1 MNAANNNNLQEFVR
15 ISDIDLRG
23 KKVLIREDYNVPL
36 QNGKV
41 EDDTRIRATLPTLNK
56 ILAAGGRIII
66 LSHLGRPQEGVYD
79 EKFSLAPVAVTLSAL
94 LGRNVPLIKNWIN
107 GVDMGTHDVVLC
119 ENVRFEKGE
128 KTNDDELA
136 RRLAALCQVY
146 VNDAFGTAH
155 RAHASTHGV
164 AKYAPVSC
172 AGPLLLAEL
181 AALSTALKN
190 PARPLVAVVGGA
202 KVSTKLT
209 ILESL
214 STKVDQLIVGGGIA
228 NTFLKAAGFNIGKSL
243 HEPDLVAEAGR
254 LLQRIKER
262 GGTLPLPT
270 DVVCSRE
277 CSATAQA
284 STKKLGDVT
293 DDDQILDVGPETAA
307 HIAELMG
314 KAATIIWNGP
324 IGVFEFDQFSNGTRV
339 LAEAIARSSAYSL
352 AGGGDTLSAIAKFGV
367 GADISYISTGG
378 GAFLEFLEG
387 KKLPAVQ
394 ILEESARA
402 WSAMERAREY

>member
-1 MNAANNNNLQEFVR
+1 MSAANNNNLSEFVR

-23 KKVLIREDYNVPL
+23 KKVLIRVDYNVPVRD
-36 QNGKV
+36 GKV
-41 EDDTRIRATLPTLNK
+41 EEDTRIRATLPTLKK

-66 LSHLGRPQEGVYD
+66 LSHLGRPKEGVYD
-79 EKFSLAPVAVTLSAL
+79 EKFSLAPVAVALSAL
-94 LGRNVPLIKNWIN
+94 LGKNVPLIKNWID
-107 GVDMGTHDVVLC
+107 GVDLGTHDIVLC

-128 KTNDDELA
+128 KANDDELA
-136 RRLAALCQVY
+136 RRMAALCQVY
-146 VNDAFGTAH
+146 VNDAFGAAH

-209 ILESL
+209 LLEAL

-228 NTFLKAAGFNIGKSL
+228 NTFLKAAGYNIGKSL
-243 HEPDLVAEAGR
+243 HEPELVEEAGR

-270 DVVCSRE
+270 DVVCARE

-284 STKKLGDVT
+284 GIKKIGDVT
-293 DDDQILDVGPETAA
+293 DDDEILDVGPDSSARLA
-307 HIAELMG
+307 GIMDR
-314 KAATIIWNGP
+314 AATIVWNGP
-324 IGVFEFDQFSNGTRV
+324 IGVFEIDQFSNGTRV
-339 LAEAIARSSAYSL
+339 LAEAIARSNAYTL
-352 AGGGDTLSAIAKFGV
+352 AGGGDTLSAIARFGV
-367 GADISYISTGG
+367 GADLSYISTGG

>member
-1 MNAANNNNLQEFVR
+1 MSAANNNNLPEFVR

-23 KKVLIREDYNVPL
+23 KKVLVREDYNVPIK
-36 QNGKV
+36 NGTV

-79 EKFSLAPVAVTLSAL
+79 KKFSLAPVAVTLSAL
-94 LGRNVPLIKNWIN
+94 LGKNVPLIKSWID
-107 GVDMGTHDVVLC
+107 GVDLGAHEIVLC

-128 KTNDDELA
+128 KANDDDLA
-136 RRLAALCQVY
+136 RRMAALCQVY

-181 AALSTALKN
+181 AALATALKK

-228 NTFLKAAGFNIGKSL
+228 NTFLKAAGHNIGKSL
-243 HEPDLVAEAGR
+243 HEPDLVEEAGR

-270 DVVCSRE
+270 DVICARE

-284 STKKLGDVT
+284 RTKKLGDVT

-307 HIAELMG
+307 LFAELMG
-314 KAATIIWNGP
+314 TAATIVWNGP

-339 LAEAIARSSAYSL
+339 LAEAIAGSSAYSL
-352 AGGGDTLSAIAKFGV
+352 AGGGDTLSAIAKFGI
-367 GADISYISTGG
+367 GKYISYISTGG

>member
-1 MNAANNNNLQEFVR
+1 MKAANNNNLAEFVR
-15 ISDIDLRG
+15 IADIDLSD
-23 KKVLIREDYNVPL
+23 KNVLIREDYNVPIRD
-36 QNGKV
+36 GKV
-41 EDDTRIRATLPTLNK
+41 EDDTRIRATLPTLKK
-56 ILAAGGRIII
+56 ILAAGGRILI
-66 LSHLGRPQEGVYD
+66 LSHLGRPKEGVYD
-79 EKFSLAPVAVTLSAL
+79 EKFSLAPVAARLSAL
-94 LGRNVPLIKNWIN
+94 LGKDVPLIKDWIN
-107 GVDMGTHDVVLC
+107 GIDLGTHDIVLC

-136 RRLAALCQVY
+136 RRMAALCQVY

-202 KVSTKLT
+202 KVSTKLN

-214 STKVDQLIVGGGIA
+214 SARVDQLIVGGGIA
-228 NTFLKAAGFNIGKSL
+228 NTFLKAAGHNIGKSL

-254 LLQRIKER
+254 LLQNFKER
-262 GGTLPLPT
+262 DGGLPLPT
-270 DVVCSRE
+270 DVVCARE

-307 HIAELMG
+307 SIAEIMAR
-314 KAATIIWNGP
+314 AATIVWNGP
-324 IGVFEFDQFSNGTRV
+324 IGVFEYDQFSNGTRV
-339 LAEAIARSSAYSL
+339 LAEAIAESSAYSL
-352 AGGGDTLSAIAKFGV
+352 AGGGDTLSAIARFGV
-367 GADISYISTGG
+367 SADISYISTGG

>member
-23 KKVLIREDYNVPL
+23 KKVLIREDYNVPI
-36 QNGKV
+36 KDDAV
-41 EDDTRIRATLPTLNK
+41 EDDTRIRATLPTLEK

-66 LSHLGRPQEGVYD
+66 LSHLGRPKEGAYD
-79 EKFSLAPVAVTLSAL
+79 EKFSLAPVAAKLSAL
-94 LGRNVPLIKNWIN
+94 LGKNVPLIKNWIN
-107 GVDMGTHDVVLC
+107 GVDLGTHDVVLC

-136 RRLAALCQVY
+136 RRMAALCQVY

-181 AALSTALKN
+181 AALSTALKK

-214 STKVDQLIVGGGIA
+214 SAKVDQLIVGGGIA
-228 NTFLKAAGFNIGKSL
+228 NTFLKAAGHNIGKSL
-243 HEPDLVAEAGR
+243 HEPELVSEAGK

-270 DVVCSRE
+270 DVVCARE

-284 STKKLGDVT
+284 STKKLGAVT

-307 HIAELMG
+307 RIADLMG
-314 KAATIIWNGP
+314 KAATIVWNGP

>member
-1 MNAANNNNLQEFVR
+1 MSATNNNNLSEFVR

-23 KKVLIREDYNVPL
+23 KKVLIREDYNVPVRD
-36 QNGKV
+36 GKV

-66 LSHLGRPQEGVYD
+66 LSHLGRPREGVYD

-94 LGRNVPLIKNWIN
+94 LGKNVPLIKNWVH
-107 GVDMGTHDVVLC
+107 GVDLGTHEIVLC

-128 KTNDDELA
+128 KTNDDDLA

-146 VNDAFGTAH
+146 VNDAFGAAH

-164 AKYAPVSC
+164 AKYAPVAC

-181 AALSTALKN
+181 AALGTALKK

-228 NTFLKAAGFNIGKSL
+228 NTFLKAAGHNIGKSL
-243 HEPDLVAEAGR
+243 HEPELVAEAGS

-262 GGTLPLPT
+262 GGTMPLPT
-270 DVVCSRE
+270 DVVCARE
-277 CSATAQA
+277 CSAAAQA
-284 STKKLGDVT
+284 ITKKLGDVM
-293 DDDQILDVGPETAA
+293 DDDRILDVGPETAA
-307 HIAELMG
+307 RFAEFMG
-314 KAATIIWNGP
+314 KAATIVWNGP

-339 LAEAIARSSAYSL
+339 LAEAIAGSNAYSL

-367 GADISYISTGG
+367 AGNISYISTGG